1 SMVPLNF
8 TEGFMRKARRFILLL
23 AILIS
28 LGGIGYKVA
37 EMVRRVQKEVK
48 ANPVQALDYL
58 PESVLQIRDFHRAK
72 IESGRKVWELFGEE
86 ANYYKEQKEA
96 VIKKPRFYYYDK
108 KGQVAEAKGDEALL
122 YLNDKELDKMELRG
136 GIQVS
141 FQGYVLT
148 SEEAD
153 YVPAK
158 DQIIL
163 PSRTLVVGEGLTL
176 EGARMEVELEEKK
189 IRLIQAVKTK
199 IEPDKLAKKKSLA
212 ASDQRIE
219 G

>member
-1 SMVPLNF
+1 
-8 TEGFMRKARRFILLL
+8 MRKRRRTILLL

-37 EMVRRVQKEVK
+37 EIVRRVQKDIK
-48 ANPVQALDYL
+48 SNPMKALDYL
-58 PESVLQIRDFHRAK
+58 PESALQIKDFHRSK
-72 IESGRKVWELFGEE
+72 IEDGRKVWELFGDE

-108 KGQVAEAKGDEALL
+108 KGEVAETKGDEALL
-122 YLNDKELDKMELRG
+122 YLNEKELERMELRG
-136 GIQVS
+136 GIQVT

-148 SEEAD
+148 SEEAN

-158 DQIIL
+158 DQIVL
-163 PSRTLVVGEGLTL
+163 PSHTTVVGEGIAL
-176 EGARMEVELEEKK
+176 EGARMEVELEDKK

-199 IEPDKLAKKKSLA
+199 IEPDKLAKKKNLADSSL
-212 ASDQRIE
+212 RV
-219 G
+219 GG